1 MLISIRFVVA
11 QDLPPSE
18 RIDHDGCFGDPYIKV
33 SLDPTVDERVRQS
46 SVKRKTANPFYNEYF
61 KFPATYDDIKES
73 TIVFNVFDYDKFSR
87 HKLVG
92 EVRIDLSKVET
103 SNSVEM
109 WCDVQKQ
116 NPVRTLFFK
125 FNKKNRTHVN
135 KTKCYIRLSKIK
147 CLYCKTDSRRY
158 GWPFSRVP

>member
-1 MLISIRFVVA
+1 MFKENQYKQTLLLPVYFVTIHSLSILLYLTSVPA

-18 RIDHDGCFGDPYIKV
+18 HLDPDMGFGDPYVKV
-33 SLDPTVDERVRQS
+33 SIEPGVDERVRQS

-61 KFPATYDDIKES
+61 KFPATYDDIRARAV
-73 TIVFNVFDYDKFSR
+73 VFVVYDYDKFSR

-109 WCDVQKQ
+109 WCDIQKQ
-116 NPVRTLFFK
+116 KLVSNNIINEPIH
-125 FNKKNRTHVN
+125 KKGEL
-135 KTKCYIRLSKIK
+135 CIL
-147 CLYCKTDSRRY
+147 
-158 GWPFSRVP
+158 